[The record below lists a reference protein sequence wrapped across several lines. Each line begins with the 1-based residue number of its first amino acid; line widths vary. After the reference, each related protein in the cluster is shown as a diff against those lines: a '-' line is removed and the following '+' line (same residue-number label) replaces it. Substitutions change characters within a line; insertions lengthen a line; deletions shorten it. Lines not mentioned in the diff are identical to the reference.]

1 MNDSYYLKYL
11 KYKNK
16 YLNLQKGG
24 LPAPLPKSPDE
35 ILDFIKEITMENS
48 RIRLEA
54 YNEYPV
60 PITEIIINKERYSY
74 IEKHVS
80 KSSSKEY
87 FAQKPIQ
94 PIVFSKGID
103 RMYALMDLLDE
114 FSKKAHNDK
123 FKVFIVAQFII
134 INQVFSD
141 GNHRSAIYVLTNYG
155 GFNEEQVKR
164 IMDFTERIHSW
175 KGDLHDLGLWELDSN
190 GIYKPKMKELLD
202 NRDISFLFR

>member
-1 MNDSYYLKYL
+1 MNDSYYLKYI

-16 YLNLQKGG
+16 YLKLQKGG
-24 LPAPLPKSPDE
+24 FPTPLPKSPDE
-35 ILDFIKEITMENS
+35 ILEFIKEITMENS

-54 YNEYPV
+54 YYEHPGS
-60 PITEIIINKERYSY
+60 ITEITINKERYSY

-80 KSSSKEY
+80 KSSSKED

-103 RMYALMDLLDE
+103 RMYALMDLLVE
-114 FSKKAHNDK
+114 FSTKAYNDK

-141 GNHRSAIYVLTNYG
+141 GNHRSAIYVLTKYG
-155 GFNEEQVKR
+155 GFNEEQVKT
-164 IMDFTERIHSW
+164 IMDFTERIHNW
-175 KGDLHDLGLWELDSN
+175 EGDLHDSGLWKLFNDRLL
-190 GIYKPKMKELLD
+190 KPKIDELLH
-202 NRDISFLFR
+202 NRDISFLFE